1 MVKRNQILEVE
12 ITSMT
17 HEGMGVGRYEGFA
30 IFVQGAI
37 EGERVRV
44 EIIKLLK
51 SYAIARVIE
60 LIQASPFRA
69 EPYCP
74 AYKRCGGCSLQH
86 MSYEKTLEF
95 KRQVVKDNLERI
107 GGQQNITV
115 NNTIGMDNPKN
126 YRNKAQYPVGVDKEG
141 VVAGFYARRSHQI
154 IDTPVCDIQHP
165 LSDKAKD
172 IVLGYIKA
180 LNIPV
185 YDEETGKGLIRHVVT
200 KIGYKSG
207 EVMVIIVATQPELPK
222 KNKLLYRLER
232 DIPGLQSVI
241 LNVNDKPGNVILGN
255 RNITLFGKDTIE
267 DQLSGL
273 TFEISPL
280 SFYQVNSLQTEVL
293 YSKAIE
299 FAMID
304 ETHTVYDLYCG
315 IGTVA
320 LLAASKASMVI
331 GVESESEAV
340 EAAKK
345 NALKNG
351 IANID
356 FYCGKAEAVV
366 PSLYEKG
373 EKADVVFVDPPRKG
387 CDEVLLKTLVDMS
400 PDRIVYI
407 SCNPSTL
414 ARDLKYLTENGFAV
428 KEVQPVDMFPWTE
441 HVECVIM
448 MTNSGSE
455 GK

>member
-1 MVKRNQILEVE
+1 MVKKNQILEVE

-51 SYAIARVIE
+51 SYAIARVVE

-86 MSYEKTLEF
+86 MSYGKTLEF

-107 GGQQNITV
+107 GGLQNITV

-315 IGTVA
+315 IGTIA

-331 GVESESEAV
+331 GVESEPEAV

-366 PSLYEKG
+366 PGLYEKG